1 MIVSGLPIWL
11 VALIA
16 VFITGVYYMRYKNGW
31 MGHPF
36 AILFI
41 FVLHF
46 FFFAWGIV
54 VFVFTEWMR
63 SNANKRAKEKYSED
77 E

>member
-16 VFITGVYYMRYKNGW
+16 VFITGVYYMRYKKSW
-31 MGHPF
+31 MSHPL

-41 FVLHF
+41 FVIHF

-54 VFVFTEWMR
+54 IFVLTEWIR
-63 SNANKRAKEKYSED
+63 SSANKRAKDKYSD
-77 E
+77 ES

>member
-1 MIVSGLPIWL
+1 MIVSGLPTWL

-16 VFITGVYYMRYKNGW
+16 VLITAVYYFRYRKGW
-31 MGHPF
+31 MGHPL
-36 AILFI
+36 AVLFI

-54 VFVFTEWMR
+54 IFVLTEWMR
-63 SNANKRAKEKYSED
+63 ARANARAKEKYSKK
-77 E
+77 